1 MEDEVGF
8 AAGDPAAFRRVYDAH
23 SPLVFTLALRSLGA
37 RTDAEDVTQHV
48 FVEAWRTRHSFD
60 PARGALRGW
69 LVGITRH
76 AVARALEHR
85 TRAARD
91 VHAVAA
97 ALVPHDGGPPPGGED
112 AARVV
117 DAVVVSSAI
126 AELGEPQATIMALA
140 FYDDLTQQQIAAR
153 TGLPLG
159 TVKSHMRRSL
169 IRLRSSLEVTDGT
182 P

>member
-1 MEDEVGF
+1 M
-8 AAGDPAAFRRVYDAH
+8 
-23 SPLVFTLALRSLGA
+23 
-37 RTDAEDVTQHV
+37 
-48 FVEAWRTRHSFD
+48 
-60 PARGALRGW
+60 
-69 LVGITRH
+69 
-76 AVARALEHR
+76 
-85 TRAARD
+85 
-91 VHAVAA
+91 
-97 ALVPHDGGPPPGGED
+97 
-112 AARVV
+112 V